1 MNGSIPIGTL
11 FGVPLR
17 AHWSVLVL
25 VALLGWSLG
34 ARTLPLLLPGRSNA
48 VYTVAAVLAALALV
62 LSLLLHESEHA
73 VTALRKGVKVEDMT
87 LWALGGVTRM
97 GRVDTASAQLVISG
111 SGPLTSLLLGG
122 IGIGA
127 GEAVQAVSG
136 ANVAAVVFF
145 WLGQMNLVLG
155 VFNLLPGSPLD
166 GGRIVQALLWRR
178 SGDRERSEQTAARGG
193 QVVGVLLALVG
204 AWAFLR
210 GSAGGLWLLL
220 IGFFLSATAGAEI
233 RRATLSAALHGVPV
247 ARAMSAPVSTGP
259 DWLTVNRFLAEVA
272 TQRRH
277 SALVTLDFDGR
288 PSGVV
293 TMRQLALVPAAQR
306 DEVRV
311 RDIALPLSR
320 CTVAAPDEDLFDV
333 LGRLEPSGSVRILVM
348 DEGRLVGIVTAH
360 DISWLTQ
367 QHMLE
372 HHGTGRGASG

>member
-34 ARTLPLLLPGRSNA
+34 ARTLPLLLPGRSNG
-48 VYTVAAVLAALALV
+48 VYPVAAVLAALALV
-62 LSLLLHESEHA
+62 LSLLLHESAHA
-73 VTALRKGVKVEDMT
+73 VIALRKGVKVEDMT

-97 GRVDTASAQLVISG
+97 GRIETASAQLVISG

-233 RRATLSAALHGVPV
+233 RRATLSARG
-247 ARAMSAPVSTGP
+247 ARGAGHESCDPGASCSYCSSPPLTSLTSASICSV
-259 DWLTVNRFLAEVA
+259 E
-272 TQRRH
+272 
-277 SALVTLDFDGR
+277 
-288 PSGVV
+288 PSDKA
-293 TMRQLALVPAAQR
+293 R
-306 DEVRV
+306 VRV
-311 RDIALPLSR
+311 TVWPGSSASVSPMSMRWLPPGSSESGRRRASDPSAGPSSHEIPISRAASAIAR
-320 CTVAAPDEDLFDV
+320 
-333 LGRLEPSGSVRILVM
+333 
-348 DEGRLVGIVTAH
+348 
-360 DISWLTQ
+360 
-367 QHMLE
+367 
-372 HHGTGRGASG
+372 